1 MTRDDFPP
9 ALVELAHMMG
19 LTPFIAG
26 GFDYDLADD
35 ARFLQRERVGLD
47 DIEAVKAALG
57 GEVAG
62 YPEGYYAAV
71 AEAARGCD
79 PDLLEAYQSRR
90 GGPRALAVPRLT
102 ELPPWPYRAHG

>member
-26 GFDYDLADD
+26 GFDYDLVDD
-35 ARFLQRERVGLD
+35 ARFLQGERVDLD

-62 YPEGYYAAV
+62 
-71 AEAARGCD
+71 
-79 PDLLEAYQSRR
+79 
-90 GGPRALAVPRLT
+90 
-102 ELPPWPYRAHG
+102 

>member
-26 GFDYDLADD
+26 GFDYDLIDD

-71 AEAARGCD
+71 AEAARRTG
-79 PDLLEAYQSRR
+79 
-90 GGPRALAVPRLT
+90 AVQRT
-102 ELPPWPYRAHG
+102 